1 MRKFGIKG
9 IKGTEVKEGSFDLE
23 EVKING
29 NVCGEYSE
37 VTISQTFKNNSED
50 YIEGIYSFPLPDSAI
65 ISGFES
71 TIGGRHLRAI
81 VEDKSKT
88 SKIYEDAFKRG
99 ESTLLLEEIMPHSFQ
114 ISMGKIIPGET
125 VKIKLSY
132 IDEMEY
138 SHGTFKLT
146 IPCIE
151 NPTKFNE
158 IAAEGYGEKDYVF
171 NLNLVI
177 ESLCKINIKSPTNS
191 IHVEDGGNNLYK
203 VNIADESY
211 MKDDFILLLKEE
223 EHLETSGMIY
233 EYKDK
238 ADKTDKSIVYLRIV
252 PEIDIPEEKE
262 ANNYI
267 FLIDTS
273 ETMEGVKFQEE
284 KNAVLLCLRNLSEGD
299 TFDIVAMG
307 DSLKYFSDEWSIPF
321 NNDNLKKATKW
332 IKELQISE
340 DALLYDALKYSL
352 SGRPS
357 DNNIILLFT
366 DDMVENEEELLKY
379 AEDNLGNNRI
389 FTFGIDI
396 SVNSYFIRKLAE
408 LAYGKPE
415 YIYPGE
421 RIEEQVL
428 RQFTRIENP
437 EVDDIKIDLGKM
449 NVVSTYPRTIE
460 YMYDREPFTI
470 FAECIGEA
478 EGEITLRGMTDGKEY
493 VRKINLDS
501 FELEENANLIQ
512 KIWCKKRIQSLEE
525 KIPSQRGEAQNDMKK
540 AVIDISRKYGIIS
553 PETSFAMLE
562 VREEPVLGIMLKN
575 IIPVKVHERTLSF
588 LTVED
593 LKEEAQSESSMFFY
607 RPFKSDDEY
616 ICGDEDYIK
625 YSRNELLRV
634 LAENQ
639 FADGAFVDSL
649 DTDCED
655 RIETTAMA
663 VLAFTAGDE
672 NIYVYANQ
680 IGKAVDFLL
689 NSLEIYQN
697 VISEKVYLLTVLSL
711 NTAIDSDVL
720 KNKTIQKIKVKMEY
734 ISKMLKSIHS
744 HYSDQIEMYGNM
756 EMLSE
761 NVDRFFNTFE
771 GGKDVTKLNIDDE
784 RKSVFNFAKLAVIK
798 IQ

>member
-1 MRKFGIKG
+1 MKKFGIKG
-9 IKGTEVKEGSFDLE
+9 IKGTEEKEGSFDLE
-23 EVKING
+23 EVKISG

-37 VTISQTFKNNSED
+37 ITIFEVFKNNSDD
-50 YIEGIYSFPLPDSAI
+50 YVEGAYSFPLPDSAI
-65 ISGFES
+65 ISGFEA
-71 TIGGRHLRAI
+71 TIGGRHLKAI

-88 SKIYEDAFKRG
+88 SKIYEDALKRE
-99 ESTLLLEEIMPHSFQ
+99 ESTLLLEEIMPHSFE

-125 VKIKLSY
+125 VRIKLSY

-138 SHGTFKLT
+138 SHGTFKLI

-151 NPTKFNE
+151 NPTKIDE
-158 IAAEGYGEKDYVF
+158 IAAEGYHEKNYAF
-171 NLNLVI
+171 NLDLTI
-177 ESLCKINIKSPTNS
+177 ESLCKVSIKSTTNA
-191 IHVEDGGNNLYK
+191 IHVEDEGKNLYR
-203 VNIADESY
+203 VNIADGSY
-211 MKDDFILLLKEE
+211 MKDDFVLLLKEE

-233 EYKDK
+233 QYKDK
-238 ADKTDKSIVYLRIV
+238 SDKRDKSILYLRIV
-252 PEIDIPEEKE
+252 PEIDTCETKR

-273 ETMEGVKFQEE
+273 RTMEGIKFEEE

-321 NNDNLKKATKW
+321 NDDNLKKATKW
-332 IKELQISE
+332 IKDLKISE

-366 DDMVENEEELLKY
+366 DDMVENEEELLDYVKN
-379 AEDNLGNNRI
+379 NLGNNSI

-408 LAYGKPE
+408 IGYGKPE
-415 YIYPGE
+415 YIYLGE

-437 EVDDIKIDLGKM
+437 EVDDIKIDFGKM
-449 NVVSTYPRTIE
+449 NVLSTYPRTIE
-460 YMYDREPFTI
+460 YMYDKEPFTI

-478 EGEITLRGMTDGKEY
+478 EGKIILRGTADGSEY
-493 VRKINLDS
+493 NREIDLDN
-501 FELEENANLIQ
+501 FKLEENANLIQ

-525 KIPSQRGEAQNDMKK
+525 RIPSERGKVQDDMKK
-540 AVIDISRKYGIIS
+540 TVIDVSRRYGIIS

-562 VREEPVLGIMLKN
+562 VRDEPVLGIMLKN
-575 IIPVKVHERTLSF
+575 IIPVKVHERTLSC

-593 LKEEAQSESSMFFY
+593 LKEESQFESSMFFY
-607 RPFKSDDEY
+607 RPFKSSDEY
-616 ICGDEDYIK
+616 SYDEEDYIK
-625 YSRNELLRV
+625 YSRTELLRV
-634 LAENQ
+634 LAKNQ
-639 FADGAFVDSL
+639 FADGAFVDSM

-672 NIYVYANQ
+672 NISIYANQ
-680 IGKAVDFLL
+680 IRKAVGFLF
-689 NSLEIYQN
+689 NSLEMYKDI
-697 VISEKVYLLTVLSL
+697 ISEKVYVLTALSL
-711 NTAIDSDVL
+711 NTAIDSNVL
-720 KNKTIQKIKVKMEY
+720 KNKTIEKANEKIRYVVKMLNNMNSCY
-734 ISKMLKSIHS
+734 A
-744 HYSDQIEMYGNM
+744 DRIEMYSNM

-761 NVDRFFNTFE
+761 NIDQFFNTFE
-771 GGKDVTKLNIDDE
+771 GGKDITKLNINDE
-784 RKSVFNFAKLAVIK
+784 RKSIFNLAKLAVIK
-798 IQ
+798 IK